1 VITSLHTNSTLA
13 QKIESLRARIELLT
27 SLGDVVTVNGQL
39 NLSPQQWEPIQ
50 LQLNSIAHKLLNR
63 LNHAADKYLTASFGL
78 SDQSGLADILGEI
91 EIDLSQAYSFYDTF
105 MDILTQRTSPV
116 LGPLLRGC
124 DTIAADGLKH
134 LHLSETTRSPIV
146 YCDRGF
152 GASILREGVSLTG
165 TLNPIAFIAIPYSR
179 LAEKYNLI
187 SIYHEVGHQALA
199 KLSLITVFQEAFRQ
213 SAQNAGANKIVQG
226 LFSNWSKEIIP
237 DFWAFGHTGMAQTS
251 SMKDVLFVPN
261 SMAFTISPYQVHP
274 PSYLRFLISV
284 EWCRFLWGMG
294 DWDNWAEEWES
305 FYSVRKTDGTT
316 QDLIRQAKRILP
328 QIAQAT
334 ITTKFKRLGGQS
346 ISSLFD
352 WESLN
357 PHSLNQKQKLI
368 GQPSFCK
375 LPTGIQLAAFRLKR
389 DKDKIPIQVLNNTM
403 KKWLINLPK
412 NNQ

>member
-1 VITSLHTNSTLA
+1 MGTAAHINSNAVL
-13 QKIESLRARIELLT
+13 KIDSLRARIELLT
-27 SLGDVVTVNGQL
+27 SLQDVVTVNGQL
-39 NLSPQQWEPIQ
+39 NLNPQQWEPINR
-50 LQLNSIAHKLLNR
+50 QLNAIAHKLLTR
-63 LNHAADKYLTASFGL
+63 LNQAADKYVAGSARVT
-78 SDQSGLADILGEI
+78 DQSAFADVLGEI

-116 LGPLLRGC
+116 LGPLLSGC
-124 DTIAADGLKH
+124 DVIAADGLKH
-134 LHLSETTRSPIV
+134 VHLAETTRSPIV

-187 SIYHEVGHQALA
+187 SIYHEVGHQALV
-199 KLSLITVFQEAFRQ
+199 KLSLVEVFQEVFRQ
-213 SAQNAGANKIVQG
+213 SAENAGANKIVQG

-261 SMAFTISPYQVHP
+261 AMAFTISPYQVHP

-284 EWCRFLWGMG
+284 EWCRFMWGKG
-294 DWDNWAEEWES
+294 DWDDWAEDWES
-305 FYSVRKTDGTT
+305 QYSLSKTDSTT
-316 QDLIRQAKRILP
+316 QDLIRQAKKILP

-334 ITTKFKRLGGQS
+334 ITTKFKRLNNKP

-352 WESLN
+352 WEALN
-357 PHSLNQKQKLI
+357 PYNLNQKSKLI
-368 GQPSFCK
+368 SSPSFCR
-375 LPTGIQLAAFRLKR
+375 LPTGIQLAIFRLKR
-389 DKDKIPIQVLNNTM
+389 DRDKTPIDILNKTM
-403 KKWLINLPK
+403 KQWLTNLPK
-412 NNQ
+412 RK